1 MMCSLV
7 LKFEAMIILILFV
20 YQKEQTTATS
30 LATLPASFQSL
41 APQATEYC
49 LACVALPPDVSVG
62 KRGEVKIFDFTF
74 HRTIQIL
81 LCIVIEVVCSIIVVH

>member
-1 MMCSLV
+1 M
-7 LKFEAMIILILFV
+7 LILFV

-30 LATLPASFQSL
+30 LATLPASFQTL

-62 KRGEVKIFDFTF
+62 KGLFIEFEGGEK
-74 HRTIQIL
+74 Q
-81 LCIVIEVVCSIIVVH
+81 SG

>member
-1 MMCSLV
+1 M
-7 LKFEAMIILILFV
+7 LILFV

-30 LATLPASFQSL
+30 LATLPASFQTL

-62 KRGEVKIFDFTF
+62 KGCVGCGGGGGVKISDFTF
-74 HRTIQIL
+74 HRTLHIL
-81 LCIVIEVVCSIIVVH
+81 HSVVIEVIGSVLVVH

>member
-1 MMCSLV
+1 M
-7 LKFEAMIILILFV
+7 LILFV

-30 LATLPASFQSL
+30 LATLPASFQTL

-62 KRGEVKIFDFTF
+62 KCLEGVCGVWGGGVKISDFTF
-74 HRTIQIL
+74 HRTLYIL
-81 LCIVIEVVCSIIVVH
+81 HSVVIEVIGSVLVVH

>member
-1 MMCSLV
+1 M
-7 LKFEAMIILILFV
+7 LILFV

-30 LATLPASFQSL
+30 LATLPASFQTL

-62 KRGEVKIFDFTF
+62 KGCVGCGGGGVKISDFTF
-74 HRTIQIL
+74 HLTLHIL
-81 LCIVIEVVCSIIVVH
+81 HSVVIEVIGSVLVVH

>member
-1 MMCSLV
+1 M
-7 LKFEAMIILILFV
+7 LILFV

-30 LATLPASFQSL
+30 LATLPASFQTL

-62 KRGEVKIFDFTF
+62 KGGNQDLRF
-74 HRTIQIL
+74 HFSSHTTHFAL
-81 LCIVIEVVCSIIVVH
+81 SSYLSDL

>member
-1 MMCSLV
+1 M
-7 LKFEAMIILILFV
+7 LILFV

-30 LATLPASFQSL
+30 LATLPASFQTL

-62 KRGEVKIFDFTF
+62 KGGVGGGGVKISDFTF
-74 HRTIQIL
+74 HRTLHIL
-81 LCIVIEVVCSIIVVH
+81 HSVVIEVIGSVLVVH